1 MCLVNQTK
9 SQERETNFSKKLE
22 TLFKMFKYL
31 FWKCLRPSKESS
43 NSSWAEM
50 ELNIIGHF
58 EIFPISTQ
66 TKQIFI
72 MRLLTP
78 LAEYQVNFPIY
89 FNLFEGGGRGV
100 VLKSDHL
107 TIILFYRSSSFTSQK
122 FETEIWKLLAN
133 PHIYHLFY

>member
-1 MCLVNQTK
+1 
-9 SQERETNFSKKLE
+9 
-22 TLFKMFKYL
+22 
-31 FWKCLRPSKESS
+31 
-43 NSSWAEM
+43 M

-78 LAEYQVNFPIY
+78 LAEYQVNFPIN
-89 FNLFEGGGRGV
+89 FHLLEGGGGGEV
-100 VLKSDHL
+100 VFKSDLL

-122 FETEIWKLLAN
+122 FETEIWKMLAN